1 MSKVLL
7 NQEELEYLSAALGV
21 KVENAMLIPLKE
33 RASMNELA
41 KKGPLSRVTE
51 EQQDEF
57 LLRRAEES
65 RQKKIKESQTRT
77 TGLINGEIKPPS
89 SLIAYLVQRIR
100 QARQAHEQVTQQIQ
114 QLNEQLSVAQRR
126 QATLEGE
133 HNSRVADLQ
142 HWDNAV
148 GAEDD
153 VKKELILNPL
163 GDPELASPSI

>member
-1 MSKVLL
+1 
-7 NQEELEYLSAALGV
+7 
-21 KVENAMLIPLKE
+21 
-33 RASMNELA
+33 MNELV
-41 KKGPLSRVTE
+41 KNGPLPRVTE

-77 TGLINGEIKPPS
+77 TGLIDGEIKPPS

-114 QLNEQLSVAQRR
+114 QLNEQLGVAQRR

-133 HNSRVADLQ
+133 HNSRVTDLQ
-142 HWDNAV
+142 HW

-153 VKKELILNPL
+153 VKKEVILNPL
-163 GDPELASPSI
+163 GDPELITPVL